1 MPPRRNRL
9 TSMTFQSFLQRFQQV
24 IAKWLQWSGST
35 MLRRLRLWIRRKWA
49 WRQPASGFSDLP
61 FDMDEFARLL
71 SSHDPAVM
79 KQLAND
85 LAKPVATLK
94 HPGELPA

>member
-1 MPPRRNRL
+1 
-9 TSMTFQSFLQRFQQV
+9 
-24 IAKWLQWSGST
+24 
-35 MLRRLRLWIRRKWA
+35 
-49 WRQPASGFSDLP
+49 
-61 FDMDEFARLL
+61 MDEFARLL

-94 HPGELPA
+94 YPGELPA

>member
-1 MPPRRNRL
+1 M
-9 TSMTFQSFLQRFQQV
+9 
-24 IAKWLQWSGST
+24 

-49 WRQPASGFSDLP
+49 WRQPASDFSGLP
-61 FDMDEFARLL
+61 FELDEFARLL
-71 SSHDPAVM
+71 SSRDPAVL

-85 LAKPVATLK
+85 LAKPAVTLK